1 MNKSK
6 STKRKHN
13 LRTLRRRYVR
23 QFRGGAA
30 ATIAGSG
37 HDNKIITTI
46 IIAALFSGI
55 YNQDERFMFK
65 IAIEHILKG
74 LTRDNLEYFRK
85 LMNAP
90 HEVVV
95 KAVAYAHHKPPYTLA
110 VEMNGGSRRR
120 TKHRLHLRRK
130 SHKYKLQSG
139 GDRTAVV
146 VMLFLFIMSCWF
158 LFSEVMALTAP
169 QLSNTLKDI
178 PGVIKR
184 NIPEIFY
191 SDQGANAAY
200 ASNIEIIN
208 EALKILIAELSIG
221 FSSPLSLSF
230 RSPFLNSTSS
240 NSTSSNWPIPANE
253 FEEHFRITVN
263 RSLTTPNCTAAMGAI
278 VSSLDTIA
286 NIAVQHH
293 HIPSVPISFKHI
305 PFSSSQF
312 DSIMAQDFESV
323 IGTAAFVAKAA
334 LDPGTAALTAATH
347 FKKKLYRTEPDPL
360 TPTDTAVTHTADT
373 AVTHG
378 STENERFMLTQG
390 WARDALRKIFQD
402 IIPKELTSQFSKSIT
417 DRAEPIILSACGAFG
432 SVAFMFILLL
442 RKMRRSRSDADYKER
457 MLDLQLD
464 DALAAMEL
472 SMTTNVGPKSLF
484 THRHQYAPVMTTNVG
499 PNRYAPVAA
508 ALQVGEDGENDTEF
522 WKTGNF

>member
-1 MNKSK
+1 
-6 STKRKHN
+6 
-13 LRTLRRRYVR
+13 
-23 QFRGGAA
+23 
-30 ATIAGSG
+30 
-37 HDNKIITTI
+37 
-46 IIAALFSGI
+46 
-55 YNQDERFMFK
+55 
-65 IAIEHILKG
+65 
-74 LTRDNLEYFRK
+74 
-85 LMNAP
+85 
-90 HEVVV
+90 
-95 KAVAYAHHKPPYTLA
+95 
-110 VEMNGGSRRR
+110 
-120 TKHRLHLRRK
+120 
-130 SHKYKLQSG
+130 
-139 GDRTAVV
+139 
-146 VMLFLFIMSCWF
+146 
-158 LFSEVMALTAP
+158 
-169 QLSNTLKDI
+169 LKDI

-263 RSLTTPNCTAAMGAI
+263 ISLTTPNCTAAMGAI

-293 HIPSVPISFKHI
+293 HIPSVPISFKQMA
-305 PFSSSQF
+305 SSQF
-312 DSIMAQDFESV
+312 DSIMAQGFESV

-464 DALAAMEL
+464 DDLAAMER
-472 SMTTNVGPKSLF
+472 SMTTNVDPKSLF
-484 THRHQYAPVMTTNVG
+484 TPRH
-499 PNRYAPVAA
+499 RYAPVAA
-508 ALQVGEDGENDTEF
+508 ALQVEEDGEKDDTDF
-522 WKTGNF
+522 WTTGNF

>member
-55 YNQDERFMFK
+55 YKQDETIMFN
-65 IAIEHILKG
+65 IAIKHILKG
-74 LTRDNLEYFRK
+74 LTQANLEYVRR

-90 HEVVV
+90 HDVVD
-95 KAVAYAHHKPPYTLA
+95 KALVYADKKTGREYDPA
-110 VEMNGGSRRR
+110 VEMINGGSRRR
-120 TKHRLHLRRK
+120 TKNRLHLRRK

-139 GDRTAVV
+139 GDRYNAIIAA
-146 VMLFLFIMSCWF
+146 MLFLFIMSCWF
-158 LFSEVMALTAP
+158 LFSVLMDLTAP
-169 QLSNTLKDI
+169 QLSNTLKDT

-184 NIPEIFY
+184 AIPNIPFSDSFLDADYKKNMINIF
-191 SDQGANAAY
+191 
-200 ASNIEIIN
+200 
-208 EALKILIAELSIG
+208 EALNILIAQLNIGFPTNISIG
-221 FSSPLSLSF
+221 EILKTSYTGVLPPLHPYF
-230 RSPFLNSTSS
+230 V
-240 NSTSSNWPIPANE
+240 E
-253 FEEHFRITVN
+253 TVN
-263 RSLTTPNCTAAMGAI
+263 RSLTTPICGTAINQIGSGLYNLSDIAI
-278 VSSLDTIA
+278 K
-286 NIAVQHH
+286 NHH
-293 HIPSVPISFKHI
+293 MPSVWSGLF
-305 PFSSSQF
+305 
-312 DSIMAQDFESV
+312 
-323 IGTAAFVAKAA
+323 G
-334 LDPGTAALTAATH
+334 G
-347 FKKKLYRTEPDPL
+347 YTEPI
-360 TPTDTAVTHTADT
+360 A
-373 AVTHG
+373 G

-472 SMTTNVGPKSLF
+472 SMTTNVGP
-484 THRHQYAPVMTTNVG
+484 
-499 PNRYAPVAA
+499 NRYAPVAA